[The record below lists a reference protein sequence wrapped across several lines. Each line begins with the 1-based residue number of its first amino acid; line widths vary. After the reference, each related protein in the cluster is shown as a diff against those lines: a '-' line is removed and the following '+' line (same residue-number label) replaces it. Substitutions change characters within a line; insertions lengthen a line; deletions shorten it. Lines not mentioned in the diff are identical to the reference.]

1 SNISIDDAATAEV
14 EFINGRFSAKNIDDA
29 DFDTKYSTVEIA
41 TVKKIIFRSTND
53 EYEVEEV
60 GDIRGRKNFGN
71 LRITKLNT
79 SLEINGTNADIKV

>member
-1 SNISIDDAATAEV
+1 
-14 EFINGRFSAKNIDDA
+14 DA

-41 TVKKIIFRSTND
+41 TVKKIIFRSTNE

-79 SLEINGTNADIKV
+79 SLEINGTNADIKVRNTGANLNLVHIDNKYADIRL